1 MNLQVSV
8 PYQKCVYKCP
18 FCIAKG
24 HKNENSFENLYAINK
39 REWQK
44 KLENVL
50 KEGSYDSVVLTGEC
64 DPTQDMRYCDD
75 VISVIR
81 NMRGTTPTIEFTTH
95 NQKFDNALTSVPHG
109 HKVDV
114 VTLSVTNVR
123 EYLNAWKT
131 PHKNAFFSPIYRMV
145 ILLTKEFEFL
155 TPDNFNTMGFDQ
167 ITFKTL
173 QYGEDGDVNR
183 WIYENKMS
191 DEHVEVIRE
200 IVEKFNSNS
209 SCSVRLDTSCQT
221 ATGRYH
227 IFRSDGKVYDSWETA
242 TPMEDCIKQN
252 PNIEAL
258 ISTFKPY
265 VERDLNLKLKEYDNG
280 SYYKEDFDPA
290 DVEIIEYKNDTT
302 PLEAIPKKEM
312 EIR

>member
-8 PYQKCVYKCP
+8 PYQKCVFKCP
-18 FCIAKG
+18 MCVAKN
-24 HKNENSFENLYAINK
+24 HKNQNTFNNLYTTDH

-44 KLENVL
+44 KLEKVL
-50 KEGSYDSVVLTGEC
+50 EEGNYESVVLTGEC

-81 NMRGTTPTIEFTTH
+81 NRRGITPTIEFTTH
-95 NQKFDNALTSVPHG
+95 NQKFENALSSVPNG

-123 EYLNAWKT
+123 EYLNAWRV
-131 PHKNAFFSPIYRMV
+131 PHKHAFFEPTYRMV

-155 TPDNFNTMGFDQ
+155 TPNNFNTMGFDQ

-173 QYGEDGDVNR
+173 QYGEDGDINR

-209 SCSVRLDTSCQT
+209 DCSVRLDTSCQT
-221 ATGRYH
+221 AEGRYE
-227 IFRSDGKVYDSWETA
+227 IFRCDGEVYNSWEA
-242 TPMEDCIKQN
+242 MKPKM
-252 PNIEAL
+252 PNIDNSVAALREFLTEAN
-258 ISTFKPY
+258 S
-265 VERDLNLKLKEYDNG
+265 
-280 SYYKEDFDPA
+280 ED
-290 DVEIIEYKNDTT
+290 
-302 PLEAIPKKEM
+302 LEAIKKVVYDCAIEEGISLSYPYGMIPKCNLE
-312 EIR
+312 EGDA

>member
-24 HKNENSFENLYAINK
+24 HKNQNTFANLYAADH

-44 KLENVL
+44 KFEKALT
-50 KEGSYDSVVLTGEC
+50 EGNYDSVVLTGEC

-75 VISVIR
+75 IISIIR
-81 NMRGTTPTIEFTTH
+81 NMRGKTPTIEFTTH
-95 NQKFDNALTSVPHG
+95 NQKFENALSSVPNG

-123 EYLNAWKT
+123 EYLNAWRV
-131 PHKNAFFSPIYRMV
+131 PHKHAFFEPTYRMV

-155 TPDNFNTMGFDQ
+155 TPENFNTMGFDQ

-191 DEHVEVIRE
+191 DEHVDKIRE
-200 IVEKFNSNS
+200 IVEKFNSHSN
-209 SCSVRLDTSCQT
+209 CSVRLDTSCQT
-221 ATGRYH
+221 AEGRYH
-227 IFRSDGKVYDSWETA
+227 IFRSDGKLYDSWEA
-242 TPMEDCIKQN
+242 MDPMNNVDT
-252 PNIEAL
+252 IE
-258 ISTFKPY
+258 
-265 VERDLNLKLKEYDNG
+265 NLHIAK
-280 SYYKEDFDPA
+280 A
-290 DVEIIEYKNDTT
+290 DVDDEGVAKLREWITEVTPKDLEEVKKIMHDCAIDEIETDAVPY
-302 PLEAIPKKEM
+302 EMIPKYDYF
-312 EIR
+312 

>member
-8 PYQKCVYKCP
+8 PYQKCVFKCP
-18 FCIAKG
+18 MCVARG
-24 HKNENSFENLYAINK
+24 HKNENSFANLYATDK

-44 KLENVL
+44 KFEKVL
-50 KEGSYDSVVLTGEC
+50 TEGNYDSVVLTGEC

-81 NMRGTTPTIEFTTH
+81 NMRGKTPTIEFTTH
-95 NQKFDNALTSVPHG
+95 NQKFDNALISVPNG

-123 EYLNAWKT
+123 EYLNAWRV
-131 PHKNAFFSPIYRMV
+131 PQQNAFFYPTYRMV

-155 TPDNFNTMGFDQ
+155 TPENFNTMGFDQ

-191 DEHVEVIRE
+191 DEHVEIIRE
-200 IVEKFNSNS
+200 IVEKFNSHS
-209 SCSVRLDTSCQT
+209 DCSVRLDTSCQT
-221 ATGRYH
+221 AEGRYH
-227 IFRSDGKVYDSWETA
+227 IFRSDGKVYDSWEA
-242 TPMEDCIKQN
+242 MNSMEDWREFKADLMQPEVEVATVYDKAGLPIKEIAFSHSN
-252 PNIEAL
+252 HIDDWSRY
-258 ISTFKPY
+258 IG
-265 VERDLNLKLKEYDNG
+265 RDLDSMPGAPNLGEERLPLK
-280 SYYKEDFDPA
+280 
-290 DVEIIEYKNDTT
+290 
-302 PLEAIPKKEM
+302 
-312 EIR
+312 

>member
-18 FCIAKG
+18 MCVAFG
-24 HKNENSFENLYAINK
+24 HKNQNTFENLYSTNK

-44 KLENVL
+44 RLENIIL
-50 KEGSYDSVVLTGEC
+50 NGNYDSVVLTGEC

-81 NMRGTTPTIEFTTH
+81 NMRGKNPTIEFTTH
-95 NQKFDNALTSVPHG
+95 NQKFENALSSVPNG

-123 EYLNAWKT
+123 EYLNAWRV
-131 PHKNAFFSPIYRMV
+131 PHKHAFFEPTYRMV

-155 TPDNFNTMGFDQ
+155 TPNNFNSMGFDQ

-173 QYGEDGDVNR
+173 QYGEDADVNR

-191 DEHVEVIRE
+191 DEGVDKIRQ
-200 IVEKFNSNS
+200 IVEKFNSHSN
-209 SCSVRLDTSCQT
+209 CSVRLDTSCQT
-221 ATGRYH
+221 AEGRYE
-227 IFRSDGKVYDSWETA
+227 IFRSDGEVYDSWEA
-242 TPMEDCIKQN
+242 MEPVNKEMPLSDAV
-252 PNIEAL
+252 EAL
-258 ISTFKPY
+258 RSTLRACSNEEINAIKDAVRKCAEEETFIPFDSTFKY
-265 VERDLNLKLKEYDNG
+265 DSKEEG
-280 SYYKEDFDPA
+280 
-290 DVEIIEYKNDTT
+290 EI
-302 PLEAIPKKEM
+302 
-312 EIR
+312 